1 MDVERKIFLRVMV
14 TRLPKGKMYAGGT
27 IDNFQNLTVWR
38 GGRVMAEVTFL
49 HGWHTVLI
57 NMELD
62 ISKMNTDQFRWGVNW
77 QQVLMALVEDHHG
90 VNGEEARAVISE

>member
-1 MDVERKIFLRVMV
+1 MDVERKIFLWVMV

-49 HGWHTVLI
+49 HGWHTVLL

-62 ISKMNTDQFRWGVNW
+62 ISKIHRSV
-77 QQVLMALVEDHHG
+77 QVGGQLAAGPHG
-90 VNGEEARAVISE
+90 SR